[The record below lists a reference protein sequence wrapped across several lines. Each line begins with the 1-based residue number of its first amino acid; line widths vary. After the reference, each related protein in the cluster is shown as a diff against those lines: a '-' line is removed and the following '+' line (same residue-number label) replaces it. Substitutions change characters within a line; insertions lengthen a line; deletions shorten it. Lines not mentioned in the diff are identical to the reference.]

1 MRDVVVSSARGK
13 LGVSALGGP
22 RRGVAAASRTTRA
35 DVGALHSK
43 APHGHPL
50 VGNSALLGKDDALLL
65 LSRDWACSTC
75 RMLKLGCVGV
85 GCLGGWAR
93 VLRRR
98 CWVALCVF
106 VYLCPHAAVIRL
118 RAVPKKKKQ
127 RHIARSEREVWKI
140 TNTETTD
147 QPAPCARHMTL

>member
-13 LGVSALGGP
+13 LGGSALGGP

-65 LSRDWACSTC
+65 LSRDLACSTC
-75 RMLKLGCVGV
+75 RMPKLGCVGV
-85 GCLGGWAR
+85 GYLGGWAR

-98 CWVALCVF
+98 CWVGLCLCLF
-106 VYLCPHAAVIRL
+106 VSACVHYKIESCSKKRIYTCSE
-118 RAVPKKKKQ
+118 VPP
-127 RHIARSEREVWKI
+127 V
-140 TNTETTD
+140 N
-147 QPAPCARHMTL
+147 LL